1 VSAETEHIL
10 DTFRTMLE
18 GPTGDGKAKRDAGT
32 KPHWSIDPSHLR
44 KGVGHLN
51 KYLAGDNVDPDSG
64 CHPLVHAA
72 WRLLAVAWQDMAAQD
87 EPTLSDYERGLLDM
101 SARYHRF
108 KPGPS
113 DEGPTFFKVA
123 PPVPPREIKPYRPAP
138 SWHEG
143 WDEDFTKQLNSTVHA
158 KDWPRGWDVT

>member
-1 VSAETEHIL
+1 
-10 DTFRTMLE
+10 MLE

-87 EPTLSDYERGLLDM
+87 EAPPGETVPLSDYEKGLLDM
-101 SARYHRF
+101 TTHNRPF
-108 KPGPS
+108 KTKPGPS
-113 DEGPTFFKVA
+113 DEGPTFFNVA
-123 PPVPPREIKPYRPAP
+123 PPVLPREIKPYRPAP

-143 WDEDFTKQLNSTVHA
+143 WD
-158 KDWPRGWDVT
+158 VT